1 MIDLAGDTAKFLPH
15 PICTGC
21 DYNKFGLNFL
31 LMLKSKRARYYAKK
45 DSKATRFSD
54 LVWAPTGAVLSV
66 LHGAER
72 YCR

>member
-1 MIDLAGDTAKFLPH
+1 MIDVARDTAKFLPH

-45 DSKATRFSD
+45 DYAKMDSKLTLARW
-54 LVWAPTGAVLSV
+54 LVIQSV
-66 LHGAER
+66 QHDAWR
-72 YCR
+72 YYR

>member
-1 MIDLAGDTAKFLPH
+1 MIDVARDTAKFLPH

-45 DSKATRFSD
+45 DYAKMDSKLTLALL
-54 LVWAPTGAVLSV
+54 LVIQSV
-66 LHGAER
+66 QHDVWR
-72 YCR
+72 YYR

>member
-45 DSKATRFSD
+45 DYAKMDSKLTLARW
-54 LVWAPTGAVLSV
+54 LAIQSV
-66 LHGAER
+66 QHVAWR
-72 YCR
+72 YYR

>member
-45 DSKATRFSD
+45 DYAKIGSELT
-54 LVWAPTGAVLSV
+54 WA
-66 LHGAER
+66 R
-72 YCR
+72 

>member
-1 MIDLAGDTAKFLPH
+1 MIDLARDTAKFLPH

-45 DSKATRFSD
+45 DYAKMDSKLTLALL
-54 LVWAPTGAVLSV
+54 LVIQSV
-66 LHGAER
+66 QHDVWR

>member
-45 DSKATRFSD
+45 DYAKMDSKLTLALL
-54 LVWAPTGAVLSV
+54 LVIQSV
-66 LHGAER
+66 QHDVWR

>member
-45 DSKATRFSD
+45 DYAKMGSKLTWVR
-54 LVWAPTGAVLSV
+54 
-66 LHGAER
+66 
-72 YCR
+72 

>member
-1 MIDLAGDTAKFLPH
+1 MIDVARDTAKFLPH

-45 DSKATRFSD
+45 DYAKMRLKTYF
-54 LVWAPTGAVLSV
+54 GAMARNSISP
-66 LHGAER
+66 A
-72 YCR
+72 

>member
-45 DSKATRFSD
+45 DYAKIGSKFTWARQLATQ
-54 LVWAPTGAVLSV
+54 LVQHDAW
-66 LHGAER
+66 R
-72 YCR
+72 CYQ

>member
-1 MIDLAGDTAKFLPH
+1 MIDLARDTAKFLPH

-45 DSKATRFSD
+45 DYAKMDSKLTLALL
-54 LVWAPTGAVLSV
+54 LVIQSV
-66 LHGAER
+66 QHDAWR
-72 YCR
+72 YYR

>member
-1 MIDLAGDTAKFLPH
+1 MIDLARDTAKFLPH

-45 DSKATRFSD
+45 DYAKMDSKLTLA
-54 LVWAPTGAVLSV
+54 LLLAIQSV
-66 LHGAER
+66 QHDAWR
-72 YCR
+72 YYR

>member
-1 MIDLAGDTAKFLPH
+1 MIDVAGDTAKFLPH

-45 DSKATRFSD
+45 DYAKIGSKLT
-54 LVWAPTGAVLSV
+54 
-66 LHGAER
+66 
-72 YCR
+72 

>member
-21 DYNKFGLNFL
+21 DYNKFGPNFL

-45 DSKATRFSD
+45 DYAKMDSKLTLALL
-54 LVWAPTGAVLSV
+54 LVIQSV
-66 LHGAER
+66 QHDVWR

>member
-1 MIDLAGDTAKFLPH
+1 MIDLARDTAKFLPH

-45 DSKATRFSD
+45 DYAKMDSKLTLALL
-54 LVWAPTGAVLSV
+54 LVIQSV
-66 LHGAER
+66 QHDVWR
-72 YCR
+72 YYR

>member
-45 DSKATRFSD
+45 DYAKMNSKLTLARW
-54 LVWAPTGAVLSV
+54 LAIQSV
-66 LHGAER
+66 QHDAWQCYR
-72 YCR
+72 

>member
-21 DYNKFGLNFL
+21 DYNKFDLNFL

-45 DSKATRFSD
+45 DYAKMDSKLTLAR
-54 LVWAPTGAVLSV
+54 WLSIQSV
-66 LHGAER
+66 QHDAWR
-72 YCR
+72 YYR

>member
-1 MIDLAGDTAKFLPH
+1 MIDVAGDTAKFLPH

-45 DSKATRFSD
+45 DYAKMDSKLTLALL
-54 LVWAPTGAVLSV
+54 LVIQSV
-66 LHGAER
+66 QHDVWR
-72 YCR
+72 YYR

>member
-1 MIDLAGDTAKFLPH
+1 MIDLARDTAKFLPH

-21 DYNKFGLNFL
+21 DYNKFGPNFL

-45 DSKATRFSD
+45 DYAKMDSKLTLALL
-54 LVWAPTGAVLSV
+54 LVVQSV
-66 LHGAER
+66 QHDAWR